1 MMAVV
6 NLRRAVRT
14 VFGAFG
20 ITFIIG
26 GLAMG
31 VAEEWT
37 VPTVL
42 ISMGIGIVCIV
53 IAIVMLRQWRE
64 RP

>member
-1 MMAVV
+1 MGIV

-26 GLAMG
+26 GLALG
-31 VAEEWT
+31 IAGEWD

-42 ISMGIGIVCIV
+42 ISMGVGSVCLV
-53 IAIVMLRQWRE
+53 IAVVMLRQSRNRE
-64 RP
+64 

>member
-1 MMAVV
+1 MGIV
-6 NLRRAVRT
+6 NVRRAVRT

-31 VAEEWT
+31 IAGEWD

-42 ISMGIGIVCIV
+42 ISMGTGIVCLV
-53 IAIVMLRQWRE
+53 IAIVMLRQSRNRE
-64 RP
+64 

>member
-1 MMAVV
+1 MGIV

-31 VAEEWT
+31 IAGEWD
-37 VPTVL
+37 VPAVL
-42 ISMGIGIVCIV
+42 ISMGIGIVCLA
-53 IAIVMLRQWRE
+53 IAIVMLRQSRD
-64 RP
+64 RS

>member
-1 MMAVV
+1 MGIV

-31 VAEEWT
+31 IAGEWD

-42 ISMGIGIVCIV
+42 ISIGVGIVCLAV
-53 IAIVMLRQWRE
+53 AVVMLRQSRNRE
-64 RP
+64 

>member
-1 MMAVV
+1 MGIV

-20 ITFIIG
+20 ITFIVG

-31 VAEEWT
+31 IAGEWD
-37 VPTVL
+37 VPTAF
-42 ISMGIGIVCIV
+42 ISMGVGVVCLV
-53 IAIVMLRQWRE
+53 IAVIMLRQSRDRE
-64 RP
+64 

>member
-1 MMAVV
+1 MGIV

-14 VFGAFG
+14 VFGAVG

-31 VAEEWT
+31 IAGEWD
-37 VPTVL
+37 VPTVF
-42 ISMGIGIVCIV
+42 ISMGVGVVCIV
-53 IAIVMLRQWRE
+53 IAVVMLRQARRE
-64 RP
+64 R

>member
-1 MMAVV
+1 MGIV

-31 VAEEWT
+31 IAGEWN
-37 VPTVL
+37 VPTVF
-42 ISMGIGIVCIV
+42 ISMGVGVVCLI
-53 IAIVMLRQWRE
+53 IATVMLRQSRNRE
-64 RP
+64 

>member
-1 MMAVV
+1 MGIV

-31 VAEEWT
+31 IAGEWD
-37 VPTVL
+37 VPTVF
-42 ISMGIGIVCIV
+42 IAMGIGVVCLV
-53 IAIVMLRQWRE
+53 IAVVMLRQPRG
-64 RP
+64 RS

>member
-1 MMAVV
+1 MGIV

-31 VAEEWT
+31 IAGEWD
-37 VPTVL
+37 VPTVF
-42 ISMGIGIVCIV
+42 ISMGVGVVCLI
-53 IAIVMLRQWRE
+53 IATVMLRQSRNRE
-64 RP
+64 

>member
-1 MMAVV
+1 MGIV

-31 VAEEWT
+31 IAGEWD

-42 ISMGIGIVCIV
+42 LSMGVGIVCLV
-53 IAIVMLRQWRE
+53 IAVVMLRQSRDRE
-64 RP
+64 

>member
-1 MMAVV
+1 MGIV

-14 VFGAFG
+14 VFGAVG

-31 VAEEWT
+31 IAGEWD
-37 VPTVL
+37 VPTVF
-42 ISMGIGIVCIV
+42 ISMGVGVVCLI
-53 IAIVMLRQWRE
+53 IATVMLRQSRS
-64 RP
+64 RK

>member
-1 MMAVV
+1 MGIV
-6 NLRRAVRT
+6 NVRRAIRT

-31 VAEEWT
+31 IAGEWD

-42 ISMGIGIVCIV
+42 ISMGVGIVCLV
-53 IAIVMLRQWRE
+53 IAVVMLRQSRNRE
-64 RP
+64 

>member
-1 MMAVV
+1 MGIV

-20 ITFIIG
+20 ITFIVG

-31 VAEEWT
+31 IAGEWD
-37 VPTVL
+37 VPTVF
-42 ISMGIGIVCIV
+42 ISMGVGVVCLV
-53 IAIVMLRQWRE
+53 IAVVMLRQSRDRE
-64 RP
+64 

>member
-1 MMAVV
+1 MGIV

-20 ITFIIG
+20 ITFIVG

-31 VAEEWT
+31 IAGRWD

-42 ISMGIGIVCIV
+42 IAMGTGIVCLV
-53 IAIVMLRQWRE
+53 IATVMLRQSRSRE
-64 RP
+64 

>member
-1 MMAVV
+1 MGIV

-20 ITFIIG
+20 ITFIVG

-31 VAEEWT
+31 IAGEWN
-37 VPTVL
+37 VPTVF
-42 ISMGIGIVCIV
+42 ISMGVGVVCLI
-53 IAIVMLRQWRE
+53 IATVMLRQSRNRE
-64 RP
+64 

>member
-1 MMAVV
+1 MGIV

-20 ITFIIG
+20 ITFIVG

-31 VAEEWT
+31 IAGEWD
-37 VPTVL
+37 VPTVF
-42 ISMGIGIVCIV
+42 ISMGVGVVCLV
-53 IAIVMLRQWRE
+53 IAVIMLRQSRDRE
-64 RP
+64 

>member
-1 MMAVV
+1 MGIV

-20 ITFIIG
+20 ITFILG
-26 GLAMG
+26 GFAMG
-31 VAEEWT
+31 VAGEWD

-42 ISMGIGIVCIV
+42 ISMGIGAVCLV
-53 IAIVMLRQWRE
+53 IATVMLRQWRNRE
-64 RP
+64 